1 MAIHPQAFWGSNYY
15 KNPPLTDAVIAVAE
29 RQLGVRLPPRYVEL
43 LRIQN
48 GGYTKDELA
57 CPLVEGAT
65 RIEDCITLRELN
77 GIVPGAD
84 AASGGVHNILLTEY
98 MTREWGLPPRQVL
111 LAGDGHTWVS
121 LDYRDGDEPSVVWLD
136 AEMGREEFVAET
148 FDEFFAARR
157 PASELED

>member
-1 MAIHPQAFWGSNYY
+1 MLVRLYRGGSMAIRPQEFWGSNYY
-15 KNPPLTDAVIAVAE
+15 NNPPLTDAMVATAE
-29 RQLGVRLPPRYVEL
+29 RQLDVRLPPRYVEL

-57 CPLVEGAT
+57 CPLVEDAT

-77 GIVPGAD
+77 GIVPDAD
-84 AASGGVHNILLTEY
+84 IATGGIHNILLTDY
-98 MTREWGLPPRQVL
+98 MTKEWGLPPRQVL

-136 AEMGREEFVAET
+136 TEMEREEF
-148 FDEFFAARR
+148 
-157 PASELED
+157 